1 MEDSMIQ
8 KEIAIARLEE
18 RVSNLEG
25 WQKTQN
31 GSLIRLEEK
40 IDKLLYLLLTT
51 FLTAFVSL
59 VLNFVRK

>member
-1 MEDSMIQ
+1 MIQ

>member
-1 MEDSMIQ
+1 MGDSMIQ

>member
-1 MEDSMIQ
+1 MIQ

-40 IDKLLYLLLTT
+40 IDRLLYLLLTT

-59 VLNFVRK
+59 VLNFMRK